1 MKVIDWPRDLV
12 EEISLRRVVIF
23 FGSGV
28 SANSLGTDNK
38 TRPPTWKF
46 FLEKAIKK
54 IPKRLQPSLKELVQ
68 QSNLLLACDVIREEM
83 GRDKFKQLLRES
95 FHDPGFSASE
105 VHKHLL
111 QLDARFT
118 ITPNF

>member
-38 TRPPTWKF
+38 SPLKNP
-46 FLEKAIKK
+46 
-54 IPKRLQPSLKELVQ
+54 LQAPSVIGDSGTALK
-68 QSNLLLACDVIREEM
+68 D
-83 GRDKFKQLLRES
+83 G
-95 FHDPGFSASE
+95 HP
-105 VHKHLL
+105 
-111 QLDARFT
+111 
-118 ITPNF
+118 